1 MPRNTKVN
9 TTMSNNVNMT
19 TTLLVRAKDDQ
30 RIATALHEAGHAVAY
45 LALDK
50 PFSHMEIDAVSDY
63 VGQLAVVPGSMI
75 SALDRANTAMTGPVS
90 EAFMYRGTIE
100 PSPATVDLIRSSHAE
115 HWDYVDS
122 EPDHEGGHD
131 FDDVGEYFAASLPWA
146 LTLVTHNWPVIE
158 RIAAAALHSTE
169 HLSYDQIQGIAGAMP
184 MLDLAV
190 WQSWETAIKGYPVSG

>member
-1 MPRNTKVN
+1 MKVN

-19 TTLLVRAKDDQ
+19 TTLLVQAKGDH
-30 RIATALHEAGHAVAY
+30 RLATALHEAGHAVAY
-45 LALDK
+45 LALGK
-50 PFSHMEIDAVSDY
+50 AFSHMEIDGVSDH
-63 VGQLAVVPGSMI
+63 VGELAVVPGSMI
-75 SALDRANTAMTGPVS
+75 DPLDKANTAMTGPVS

-131 FDDVGEYFAASLPWA
+131 FDHVGEYFGVSLPWA
-146 LTLVTHNWPVIE
+146 LTLVTRNWSVIE
-158 RIAAAALHSTE
+158 RIATAALHSPNA
-169 HLSYDQIQGIAGAMP
+169 LSYDQIADIAGAMP
-184 MLDLAV
+184 VLDLAV